1 MNLDYQFFK
10 IINDFAGKNAVL
22 DKIGI
27 FFAEYLPYLIGVA
40 ALAFAIYWFV
50 KNKSWKVVW
59 QALAAV
65 ILSRGIITEAIR
77 FLWHRPRPFAGHTV
91 NLLINHEVSGSF
103 PSGHTT
109 LLFALATIIYFW
121 DKKIGWLFFALSFLA
136 CFARI
141 FAGVHYPTDILG
153 GIAIGVFSGW
163 IIKKASGIFKR

>member
-1 MNLDYQFFK
+1 MNLDYQIFK
-10 IINDFAGKNAVL
+10 IINDFAGKNAIL

-40 ALAFAIYWFV
+40 ALAFVIYWFV
-50 KNKSWKVVW
+50 KNKSWKIAW

-77 FLWHRPRPFAGHTV
+77 FLWHRPRPFVSHAI
-91 NLLINHEVSGSF
+91 NSLINHEVSGSF

-121 DKKIGWLFFALSFLA
+121 DKKIGWLFFALSFLV

-153 GIAIGVFSGW
+153 GITIGVFSGW